1 MTTDHKIIE
10 TYNEKC
16 DYKIIEL
23 YNRECDY
30 KYITESVGCKPGYAE
45 AIVAIYIINT
55 LRSMWLDTDMSQAQ
69 IAAKLRV
76 APSYVYELI
85 ARWFTVEERIARKS
99 RVQRMV
105 QTDER
110 VAPPPWYTGPG
121 RSVPLKVIEYCEVMD
136 ITCIPPGM
144 SVVLISQ
151 GVFALMTKAEAK
163 ELSQARSILV
173 GGDNEHPEQGYYQS
187 ETDA

>member
-1 MTTDHKIIE
+1 MTTKHKVIETYNKDCDHKIIE
-10 TYNEKC
+10 M
-16 DYKIIEL
+16 

-30 KYITESVGCKPGYAE
+30 AYITESVGCEPGYAE
-45 AIVAIYIINT
+45 AIVAIYIINN
-55 LRSMWLDTDMSQAQ
+55 LRSMWLDTDMSQAV

-76 APSYVYELI
+76 APSYVYYLI
-85 ARWFTVEERIARKS
+85 CEWFTVEERIARKS

-110 VAPPPWYTGPG
+110 VAPPEWYTGPG
-121 RSVPLKVIEYCEVMD
+121 RSVPLKVIEYCEAMG
-136 ITCIPPGM
+136 ITCIPSGM

-173 GGDNEHPEQGYYQS
+173 GGS
-187 ETDA
+187 TDES